1 MPRLVLEEHIREQA
15 RPSRVNK
22 LRRTGVLWRTKE
34 SIMVFCFDN
43 VQFEYIDLP
52 DWSAAEAYAR
62 EHRVELLGEH
72 ICVVEADLAGLEHE
86 TEN

>member
-1 MPRLVLEEHIREQA
+1 
-15 RPSRVNK
+15 
-22 LRRTGVLWRTKE
+22 
-34 SIMVFCFDN
+34 MVFCFDN

>member
-1 MPRLVLEEHIREQA
+1 MI
-15 RPSRVNK
+15 
-22 LRRTGVLWRTKE
+22 
-34 SIMVFCFDN
+34 FCFDN

-52 DWSAAEAYAR
+52 GWPAAERYAK

-72 ICVVEADLAGLEHE
+72 ICVIEAALAGLEHE